1 MDAAVDPWEGS
12 VTALVSRPLAPPA
25 RAIPRAQIDPRRL
38 GAHPAADRAG
48 PIDLGC
54 AHRILAVRPDNLG
67 DVVLL
72 TPALRALRA
81 AAPARARLD
90 LLATPAGA
98 AVGPLLD
105 SVDEVVEVP
114 SVSWQDAAGETFDP
128 QAQLALI
135 RRLAAGGYDLAV
147 IFTSSSQSPW
157 PAAFVCACAGI
168 PIRAGASREFGGS
181 LLTHWTDAL
190 PEGLHQADRA
200 LALLSRFGV
209 PTDQA
214 DRRLELRLPP
224 DASTAARRELGAFP
238 AGAPYA
244 VLLPGASCPSRRYP
258 AHRFAVVAELLAG
271 AGLRVVVAGT
281 AREAELVEQVRAG
294 ADRTPSGPADPSS
307 AGEASPSVGL
317 AGSLTVPELAALLRG
332 AAVVV
337 TNNSGGAH
345 LADAVRAPV
354 VILFAGTERE
364 AEYQP
369 RAGTGTLL
377 RRPTACS
384 PCRAFVCAYQ
394 QECLDIPPAQV
405 AAAALRLVPRRA
417 IPSRPARGDRP
428 GSARPGSAR

>member
-1 MDAAVDPWEGS
+1 MDAVDPWEGS

-25 RAIPRAQIDPRRL
+25 PAVPRSEIDPRGV

-48 PIDLGC
+48 PIDLGR

-67 DVVLL
+67 DVLLL

-81 AAPARARLD
+81 AAPPRARLD

-114 SVSWQDAAGETFDP
+114 SVSWQDADGKTFDP
-128 QAQLALI
+128 GAQLVLI
-135 RRLAAGGYDLAV
+135 RRLAAGRYDLAV
-147 IFTSSSQSPW
+147 IFTSYSQSPW

-168 PIRAGASREFGGS
+168 PVRAGASREFGGS
-181 LLTHWTDAL
+181 LLTHWTDAV

-209 PTDQA
+209 PTDQV
-214 DRRLELRLPP
+214 DRRLALRLPP
-224 DASTAARRELGAFP
+224 DAGTATRRRLGAFP
-238 AGAPYA
+238 PGAPYA
-244 VLLPGASCPSRRYP
+244 VLLPGATCASRRYP
-258 AHRFAVVAELLAG
+258 AHRFAAVAELLAD
-271 AGLRVVVAGT
+271 AGLWVVVAGT

-294 ADRTPSGPADPSS
+294 ADRAPTGPGDPSS
-307 AGEASPSVGL
+307 GSAATLGVGL
-317 AGSLTVPELAALLRG
+317 AGALTVPELAALLRD

-354 VILFAGTERE
+354 VVLFAGTERE
-364 AEYQP
+364 AEYRP

-384 PCRAFVCAYQ
+384 PCRAFSCPYQ
-394 QECLDIPPAQV
+394 HECLDIPPAQV
-405 AAAALRLVPRRA
+405 AAAALRLVPRHAVRT
-417 IPSRPARGDRP
+417 RPARGGGP
-428 GSARPGSAR
+428 GGARPGSTR